1 MALKVVGSTPIIHP
15 IKESLRFAEG
25 FFYGVDDGSRR
36 GRPDRREG
44 KKVSGGHFFSPG
56 ETPWMADGTPKECW
70 RSSIK
75 EDVRP
80 LRFAEGFFYGVDD
93 KGVEEGGPVKER

>member
-1 MALKVVGSTPIIHP
+1 
-15 IKESLRFAEG
+15 
-25 FFYGVDDGSRR
+25 
-36 GRPDRREG
+36 
-44 KKVSGGHFFSPG
+44 
-56 ETPWMADGTPKECW
+56 MADGTPKECW

-93 KGVEEGGPVKER
+93 KGVEEGGPTEGRVKKCPVDTFLARGRLHGWPTALQRSVGGHPSRKT

>member
-1 MALKVVGSTPIIHP
+1 
-15 IKESLRFAEG
+15 
-25 FFYGVDDGSRR
+25 
-36 GRPDRREG
+36 
-44 KKVSGGHFFSPG
+44 
-56 ETPWMADGTPKECW
+56 MADGTPKECW

-93 KGVEEGGPVKER
+93 KGAEEGGPVKER